1 MGIISFPE
9 YLLMEGRSTSIE
21 LTPAAEIGASFPK
34 YFLMIGVPRS
44 AIISRKILV
53 NSAIV
58 PNSVASCSPIEGL
71 FELGNKD
78 RRERIVCESA
88 SHCHTVEHA
97 PLAQ

>member
-53 NSAIV
+53 SSAIV
-58 PNSVASCSPIEGL
+58 PNSVASCSPIEGSL
-71 FELGNKD
+71 NWVI
-78 RRERIVCESA
+78 RIEES
-88 SHCHTVEHA
+88 E
-97 PLAQ
+97 